1 MSGGAREY
9 SKVKEGREDAQ
20 APGWSSV
27 QVKGAS
33 APRQVQGESG
43 LRRRDAPAGGVDG
56 RTC

>member
-43 LRRRDAPAGGVDG
+43 L
-56 RTC
+56 